1 MEIQY
6 PDYRSRFWRSKY
18 KRLDDLNR
26 KFKKVKSIK
35 LGRAT
40 SSVRKARG
48 SRKFPRLKLVSPIK
62 CLLESSKGGGD
73 RILGLDDWWWV
84 KQIQLLLCIKKC
96 ISLYCVVFFEFIKS
110 EFPSDSSFSWMNEY
124 ASSLFTL

>member
-62 CLLESSKGGGD
+62 LLVGIHDAYIDKM
-73 RILGLDDWWWV
+73 
-84 KQIQLLLCIKKC
+84 
-96 ISLYCVVFFEFIKS
+96 ISLTGSNV
-110 EFPSDSSFSWMNEY
+110 
-124 ASSLFTL
+124 